1 MIGHSVQL
9 NALWSRVNQ
18 VCLMSEMVI
27 TYGSFFLKVPNDFL
41 ISQYVRERQREGE
54 KKSIFSLHDDLFIV
68 SAEELHNSITNT
80 LQESI
85 RL

>member
-1 MIGHSVQL
+1 
-9 NALWSRVNQ
+9 
-18 VCLMSEMVI
+18 MSEMVI

-41 ISQYVRERQREGE
+41 ISQYVRERQRGG

-68 SAEELHNSITNT
+68 SAEELHYSITNT

>member
-1 MIGHSVQL
+1 
-9 NALWSRVNQ
+9 
-18 VCLMSEMVI
+18 MSEMVI

-41 ISQYVRERQREGE
+41 ISQYVRER

-68 SAEELHNSITNT
+68 SAEELLYSITNT

>member
-1 MIGHSVQL
+1 
-9 NALWSRVNQ
+9 
-18 VCLMSEMVI
+18 MSEMLI
-27 TYGSFFLKVPNDFL
+27 TYGSFFPKVPNDFL
-41 ISQYVRERQREGE
+41 ISQYVRKRQRK

-68 SAEELHNSITNT
+68 SAEELHYSITNT

>member
-1 MIGHSVQL
+1 MHYEVGLIKFVSCQ
-9 NALWSRVNQ
+9 
-18 VCLMSEMVI
+18 MVI

-41 ISQYVRERQREGE
+41 ISQYVRER
-54 KKSIFSLHDDLFIV
+54 KNIFSLHDDLFIV
-68 SAEELHNSITNT
+68 SAEELLYSITNT